1 MYIAVRSVAFHNHY
15 PLMASASDDG
25 TIQIFHSR
33 IYTDLVTNPLIVP
46 VKILRG
52 HEIVGELGVLGCTW
66 HPTQPWVFTC
76 GADSTIRMYTN
87 IN

>member
-1 MYIAVRSVAFHNHY
+1 
-15 PLMASASDDG
+15 MASASDDG